1 MRYYRIKNIKT
12 IIFCC
17 AALLCLTGCGSE
29 RTTASETET
38 FAAVSET
45 FAAASETEALAAAKE
60 AETFAASE
68 EELAQDTD
76 TAAITYTDALSNV
89 IEFTEQEIW
98 EVRSG
103 NKKVAALSGSLAE
116 IWSLAG
122 GRLAAVTEDA
132 YDDASR
138 DIEVSEETVNAGAL
152 KSPNQEILIKENIE
166 IAFLSADIAEHAAL
180 REKLEQVGIKTVYHS
195 VETFEDYLEVLRFYT
210 GITGCEDRYVT
221 YGEEVQK
228 LIEKQLSRQDDS
240 NPTVLFIR
248 AFSTGAKAKGSD
260 NMTGIMLQELGCIN
274 IADKEQRFK
283 DDLSMEVILEKDPDY
298 IFVTTMGSDEEA
310 ALQSVK
316 SLLTDNPAWNSLKAV
331 KSNHYYVLP
340 KNMFHN
346 KPNQRW
352 GESYRM
358 LADILYPEND
368 GDAGENP

>member
-1 MRYYRIKNIKT
+1 MRYYRIKNVKA
-12 IIFCC
+12 IICCC

-29 RTTASETET
+29 RT
-38 FAAVSET
+38 
-45 FAAASETEALAAAKE
+45 AASETEELGAASETKELAVASE

-68 EELAQDTD
+68 EALVQDTD
-76 TAAITYTDALSNV
+76 TAAITYTDALSNA

-98 EVRSG
+98 EIRSG

-138 DIEVSEETVNAGAL
+138 DIGVSEETVNAGAL

-166 IAFLSADIAEHAAL
+166 IAFLSADIEEHAAL
-180 REKLEQVGIKTVYHS
+180 REKLEEVGIKTVYHS

-210 GITGCEDRYVT
+210 EITGCEDRYVT
-221 YGEEVQK
+221 YGEEVQE

-240 NPTVLFIR
+240 HPTVLFIR

-274 IADKEQRFK
+274 IADKEQSFK

-298 IFVTTMGSDEEA
+298 IFVTTMGSDDEA